1 METIEINLYA
11 FDELSDEAKER
22 AREWWRESLDYP
34 WWSEA
39 HESIRAFLD
48 HFGVEMRDW
57 SMGERGR
64 DYIKTNANKGNFRGR
79 KLRDYSRDYM
89 PTGYCLDC
97 DLWGTFHD
105 EWEATSDPM
114 YAFQQALEAALS
126 AIASDVE
133 YQFTDEAVDESLR
146 INSYQFTEDG
156 RLYR

>member
-22 AREWWRESLDYP
+22 AREWWRDGFDYP
-34 WWSEA
+34 WWSES

-64 DYIKTNANKGNFRGR
+64 DYIKTNANKGHFRGR
-79 KLRDYSRDYM
+79 KLRDYSRDFM
-89 PTGYCLDC
+89 PTGYYLDSA
-97 DLWGTFHD
+97 LWGTFHD

-114 YAFQQALEAALS
+114 YAFQQALESALG

-133 YQFTDEAVDESLR
+133 YQFTDEAVDECLR
-146 INSYQFTEDG
+146 INDYQFTEDG